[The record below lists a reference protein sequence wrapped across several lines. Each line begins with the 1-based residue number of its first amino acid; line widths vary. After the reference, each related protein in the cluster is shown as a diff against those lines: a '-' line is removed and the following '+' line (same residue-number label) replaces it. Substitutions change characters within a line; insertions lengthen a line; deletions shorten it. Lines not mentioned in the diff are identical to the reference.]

1 MMNDNKTIKG
11 LAVALSLS
19 AAALF
24 GARPAAAQATWNG
37 SNWTAGG
44 GAYTIGSGV
53 TPPNV
58 ANGIFFRYFTNSGTA
73 LLDNTYSIQAMTWGG
88 ESWTNGTSGLTYL
101 ISNSNASNYAIVFPG
116 NTYNDGATSGVRLLP
131 TRYTHDSMLALNTD
145 LYLNNGKVL
154 FANNTMPGSN
164 ISIQLGD
171 ATDRAAIRGLQ
182 TSDSNTVTEMQIYGP
197 GGGTVNDYIMDG
209 TGQGSFTGTAALS
222 LRMISSNTWAL
233 TGSNTYSGS
242 TTVSGGGTLMLDN
255 RGLNAQKISA
265 TTLVLGGAI
274 WTGGDTRGGGGNLLF
289 IGSDTAASSQTVATL
304 RVDLGGNTLTVNAGA
319 GQMAVFDTGTI
330 TRTAGATVDFAVNSG
345 ASITTGNADGDLGA
359 WATFGGNDFATVSGG
374 VIGATTYADWGAGNN
389 VNVST
394 DESQSDVTAKN
405 LKLGAPVT
413 LTLTGNNTL
422 SDGGILLAA
431 NAGAGDATISGGVL
445 TAGGGELVISQHNT
459 QGALDIGSTLTAAT
473 LTKTGAGLVN
483 FSGTSNA
490 TTVNLAGGVFRL
502 GADNA
507 LNADATVHLTTGGA
521 ELDLNG
527 HALTVRSLDSY
538 DIWSGQAALAAGAST
553 VIANRA
559 AGTAATLTVNPTVAM
574 TFMGD
579 LVEADGA
586 VLNIVK
592 NGGVNW
598 TVGGNISL
606 NFYGGYESK
615 GTGYDP
621 QVGMYNLLA
630 GSLTVNGGYLVTTK
644 DLYLYGGVNLTGG
657 NWAVGRVTNLAATRL
672 TGNGLLQGGSPGGF
686 FLNLAGSSEADVF
699 DGRNNST
706 ALIVN
711 GAGKL
716 ILTQAQT
723 DANFRA
729 VFALGTTEVD
739 LSAITASKGYGYW
752 DYWMAPVNVAGQGV
766 IKLTGTSGVIAGV
779 GGDSNDVMTGLNMAG
794 GKVWIAPAG
803 SGQDVTVSGMTA
815 ANVQLTYGGYGVVY
829 NAELN
834 GNSTLLLDQGANN
847 SLDFQIGN
855 AASTIAALS
864 RYGRGTL
871 VVAAAGGLGGLG
883 TTEKLTVLGAASA
896 LPVLTNGIV
905 NTSIIGAD
913 GQTGAGSFLTTA
925 TVSGGVVLQEA
936 VYSNDLT
943 AATDTSVVKVSAP
956 VTLSANTTA
965 YALRND
971 SVIANSATLTL
982 GTSVANNQ
990 AGLIMNNA
998 SITGTGVITIAT
1010 GTATAAE
1017 LMLYVSGSNLIE
1029 NKFALGPYNTPALTL
1044 FGDGLLHLSSAQSFA
1059 GYVTLNSGVLEID
1072 NFQANWNSYSTI
1084 MLQGGVLQTS
1094 GSFTRNLGS
1103 NVNNFTFVWYSG
1115 GFAASTEDGLI
1126 VNAFN
1131 DKRTLS
1137 WYRGNNPFLHDA
1149 GVLVFGSKTAKGV
1162 VTLLNGIDL
1171 GYTNGTDSGG
1181 MFINSNYLESNGAT
1195 LWRNIQV
1202 VDNPDT
1208 DYDYATI
1215 SGVISGTA
1223 SDYKGISKTGDGL
1236 LMLTGV
1242 NTYAG
1247 PTSISEG
1254 SLAIVAD
1261 SGLGAAPSA
1270 AAPITGYV
1278 NQGTVLINGGAT
1290 LLAANDMAISANRNI
1305 LLASG
1310 SDGSRGANIAVWGGA
1325 TAIFGGKLG
1334 DSIGEKGS
1342 LLVNGV
1348 SIGGLDST
1356 LATGTLRLTGTSIIS
1371 GYTEVEQ
1378 GTLLVDGGLTT
1389 ANVTVSAGATLGGS
1403 GDLATSVGGINIS
1416 DSGILDATD
1425 ALTLDLADGQKLNF
1439 AANSVLLVDADSA
1452 LSFASVGDWLTGS
1465 GNATLELTG
1474 NFDYAT
1480 QYTVL
1485 TNITTKDFSFATISG
1500 YDTAN
1505 YEAQW
1510 EWVNNNSY
1518 ILSFDVIP
1526 EPSTWALIVT
1536 GVALLTILR
1545 RRR

>member
-19 AAALF
+19 AAIMA
-24 GARPAAAQATWNG
+24 GAPSAFAQATWNG

-44 GAYTIGSGV
+44 GAYTIGSGT

-116 NTYNDGATSGVRLLP
+116 NAYNDGATSGVRLLP

-265 TTLVLGGAI
+265 TTLVLGGVI

-319 GQMAVFDTGTI
+319 GQTAVFDTGTI

-374 VIGATTYADWGAGNN
+374 VIGATTYAGWGAGN

-405 LKLGAPVT
+405 LKFGAPVT

-422 SDGGILLAA
+422 SDGGILFAA
-431 NAGAGDATISGGVL
+431 NAGAGAAAISGGVL

-483 FSGTSNA
+483 VSGTSNA

-538 DIWSGQAALAAGAST
+538 DIWSGQAALAAGVST

-657 NWAVGRVTNLAATRL
+657 NWAVSRVTNLAATRL

-723 DANFRA
+723 DVNFRG

-739 LSAITASKGYGYW
+739 LSAITTSKGYGYW
-752 DYWMAPVNVAGQGV
+752 DYWIAPVNVAGQGV

-779 GGDSNDVMTGLNMAG
+779 GGDSNDALTGLNMAG

-834 GNSTLLLDQGANN
+834 GNGTLLLDQGANN

-864 RYGRGTL
+864 RYNRGTL
-871 VVAAAGGLGGLG
+871 VVAAAGGLAGLG

-943 AATDTSVVKVSAP
+943 AATGTSVVKVSAP

-982 GTSVANNQ
+982 GTSVTNNQ
-990 AGLIMNNA
+990 AGLVMNNA
-998 SITGTGVITIAT
+998 SITGAGVITIAT
-1010 GTATAAE
+1010 GTETAAE

-1029 NKFALGPYNTPALTL
+1029 NKFALGPYLTPALTL

-1094 GSFTRNLGS
+1094 GSLTRSLGS
-1103 NVNNFTFVWYSG
+1103 SVNNNTFVWYSG
-1115 GFAASTEDGLI
+1115 GFAASTEGGLI

-1181 MFINSNYLESNGAT
+1181 TFINSNYLESNGAT

-1236 LMLTGV
+1236 LKLTGV

-1247 PTSISEG
+1247 PTSIAEG
-1254 SLAIVAD
+1254 TLVIVDD
-1261 SGLGAAPSA
+1261 SSLGAAPSA

-1290 LLAANDMAISANRNI
+1290 LLMSGGTISANRNI

-1310 SDGSRGANIAVWGGA
+1310 SNGSRGANIAVYPDM
-1325 TAIFGGKLG
+1325 TVTFGGKLG
-1334 DSIGEKGS
+1334 DSVGEQGS
-1342 LLVNGV
+1342 LLVNGTN
-1348 SIGGLDST
+1348 IGGYRDPDT
-1356 LATGTLRLTGTSIIS
+1356 LAAVTGTLRLTGTSTIS
-1371 GYTEVEQ
+1371 GFTEVVQ

-1389 ANVTVSAGATLGGS
+1389 AHVVIDTGAKLGGS
-1403 GDLATSVGGINIS
+1403 GLLTTSTGGIS
-1416 DSGILDATD
+1416 VSGILDATD
-1425 ALTLDLADGQKLNF
+1425 DLMLSLAAEQKLDF
-1439 AANSVLLVDADSA
+1439 AIDSVLLVGADT
-1452 LSFASVGDWLTGS
+1452 LTFASVGDWLSGS
-1465 GNATLELTG
+1465 GNATLNVSG
-1474 NFDYAT
+1474 ISDYST
-1480 QYTVL
+1480 SYTIFENV
-1485 TNITTKDFSFATISG
+1485 TTSGFTFANISG
-1500 YDTAN
+1500 YDDAN
-1505 YEAQW
+1505 FKAQW
-1510 EWVNNNSY
+1510 DSSSY
-1518 ILSFDVIP
+1518 ILSFEVIP

-1536 GVALLTILR
+1536 GVALLAILR